1 MVLKMKEEESYAFIF
16 LLRRWRHAIG
26 CALIAFILVGNAG
39 RCSKNVPE
47 LLLQRRLSY
56 NSEQEAHLATKAA
69 TSSASAFCSSVLLGS
84 PVSGR
89 WRLGSARFLRLS
101 IPDDINNMTFFRV
114 CPLRPGRFRS
124 KTKKSRGFLK
134 LESFL
139 KIVLVLS

>member
-69 TSSASAFCSSVLLGS
+69 ALVALLLPFAPLYFWGVQFLGDDDLARLAF
-84 PVSGR
+84 
-89 WRLGSARFLRLS
+89 
-101 IPDDINNMTFFRV
+101 
-114 CPLRPGRFRS
+114 
-124 KTKKSRGFLK
+124 
-134 LESFL
+134 
-139 KIVLVLS
+139 